1 MPLIFK
7 EGCLFLGEMV
17 FRRSFLFTSSFLT
30 AVLNAFS
37 DFSSNYHQIICLQIE
52 TTGNNRYNKRKWS
65 GKITTKVVE
74 RAVRSF
80 SL

>member
-1 MPLIFK
+1 
-7 EGCLFLGEMV
+7 MV
-17 FRRSFLFTSSFLT
+17 FRRSFLFASSFLM
-30 AVLNAFS
+30 AVLNVFS
-37 DFSSNYHQIICLQIE
+37 DFSSNYRQIIRLQIE

>member
-1 MPLIFK
+1 
-7 EGCLFLGEMV
+7 MV
-17 FRRSFLFTSSFLT
+17 FRRSFLFVSSFLT
-30 AVLNAFS
+30 PVLTAFS
-37 DFSSNYHQIICLQIE
+37 DFSSNYRQITRLQIE
-52 TTGNNRYNKRKWS
+52 TTADNRYNKRKWS

>member
-1 MPLIFK
+1 
-7 EGCLFLGEMV
+7 MV
-17 FRRSFLFTSSFLT
+17 FRRSFLFASSFLM

-37 DFSSNYHQIICLQIE
+37 DFSSNYRQITRLQIE
-52 TTGNNRYNKRKWS
+52 TTADNRYNKRKWS
-65 GKITTKVVE
+65 GKITTKYVE